1 VKIDL
6 HCHTKK
12 VKRGDSSRRNV
23 DAATFRQAVENAG
36 VEIVAI
42 TNHNVFDLAQYEEF
56 STAAKGVCSIW
67 PGVELDMSGDHEWHL
82 LVICNPSQV
91 QSFARS
97 VTKLVGSEGPESVS
111 LKVGEVT
118 AKFAGLDVL
127 YIPHAHGKRSGRRP
141 RDIPDAQREELEKLV
156 ENPGRIIF
164 EPHHHSL
171 GVLSKNGY
179 RVILGSDVQD
189 WSQYSSCNFSD
200 LRFPI
205 CSFTSFCKLV
215 EGNIDTYNDTV
226 LNSNECKTV
235 SITPVDGAKSRT
247 LTIYKGVNVVFG
259 QKGTGK
265 SKIIDALDTVLS
277 DSGLD
282 TGKYQSR
289 DARNQY
295 EKELIPNW
303 DKCSADRVNASDC
316 MDSFQTISQ
325 WKEVPIARIT
335 DYIEYAKNTD
345 ASRNRRRLVIADV
358 GKPEHFGKEA
368 ALKSSESDLG
378 HLLKAESELSKID
391 IESYLGKDGFADLNS
406 QIELLKGFIREK
418 HRVLL
423 VEKYALQLLQFSI
436 ESIKSHAESLCGAPS
451 SPNGMGFYDFV
462 ENRIRLK
469 RSCDEIIENVDGRE
483 VPELE
488 PFGTL
493 EGKGPILMETTYL
506 MLKDA
511 NSEAKCF
518 NGRKKKLVDART
530 SIANLGRKVWEPSLS
545 EAVKA
550 TNEKLRAAEVS
561 SSSDFVGARKRTVIE
576 GRGDGMPLIPYEPS
590 DGELAIIMIRRFLS
604 EEHDV
609 YLLDEPE
616 RGMGNSYIDSNIR
629 PDIVKLADNRKSVV
643 VATHNANLAIRTMPV
658 FSYLTE
664 YHESNDYA
672 LYAGSPYSN
681 VLTSLDNTCDT
692 KSWSA
697 TSMEILEGGEEAF
710 YDRKDMYELDR

>member
-1 VKIDL
+1 MKIDL
-6 HCHTKK
+6 HCHTEK
-12 VKRGDSSRRNV
+12 VKRGDSPRRNV
-23 DAATFRQAVENAG
+23 DAPTFCQAVENAG

-56 STAAKGVCSIW
+56 STATIGVCDVW
-67 PGVELDMSGDHEWHL
+67 PGVELDMRGDHEWHL
-82 LVICNPSQV
+82 LVICNPSQAKDF
-91 QSFARS
+91 SKS
-97 VTKLVGSEGPESVS
+97 VVELVGNDGPETVS
-111 LKVGEVT
+111 LEVGNVV
-118 AKFAGLDVL
+118 AKFKCLDVL
-127 YIPHAHGKRSGRRP
+127 YIPHAHGKRSGKQP
-141 RDIPDAQREELEKLV
+141 RDIPDAQREELESLV
-156 ENPGRIIF
+156 ENPKRIIF

-171 GVLSKNGY
+171 GVLSRNGY

-189 WSQYSSCNFSD
+189 WAEYSRCNFSD

-205 CSFTSFCKLV
+205 SSFASFCKLV

-226 LNSNECKTV
+226 LNSNGSKTV
-235 SITPVDGAKSRT
+235 SIIPVAGAVPRA

-265 SKIIDALDTVLS
+265 SKIIDALDTTLS

-282 TGKYQSR
+282 TGKYQSH
-289 DARNQY
+289 DARDQY
-295 EKELIPNW
+295 QKELVPDW
-303 DKCSADRVNASDC
+303 EKCSAERVNASDC
-316 MDSFQTISQ
+316 IDSFQTISQ
-325 WKEVPIARIT
+325 WKEVPITRIA
-335 DYIEYAKNTD
+335 DYIEYAKSTAAN
-345 ASRNRRRLVIADV
+345 RNRKRLVIADV

-368 ALKSSESDLG
+368 VLKATTSDLRR
-378 HLLKAESELSKID
+378 LSKAESELSEID
-391 IESYLGKDGFADLNS
+391 VESYVGKDGCISLNS
-406 QIELLKGFIREK
+406 MIESLKESIRK
-418 HRVLL
+418 KQRKLL

-436 ESIKSHAESLCGAPS
+436 ENIKSHAESLCGAPS
-451 SPNGMGFYDFV
+451 SPSGMGFFDFV

-483 VPELE
+483 ASELE

-511 NSEAKCF
+511 KSEAKCF
-518 NGRKKKLVDART
+518 NGKKKRLVEARA
-530 SIANLGRKVWEPSLS
+530 SIASLGRKVWEPNLS
-545 EAVKA
+545 EVVKA
-550 TNEKLRAAEVS
+550 TNEKLLEAEIS
-561 SSSDFVGARKRTVIE
+561 SSSNFVGARRRTVIQ
-576 GRGDGMPLIPYEPS
+576 GRGTGAPLMPYEPS

-629 PDIVKLADNRKSVV
+629 PDIVRLADKRKSVV
-643 VATHNANLAIRTMPV
+643 IATHNANLAIRTMPV
-658 FSYLTE
+658 YSYLTE
-664 YHESNDYA
+664 YHENNDYVI
-672 LYAGSPYSN
+672 YAGSPYSN
-681 VLTSLDNTCDT
+681 VLVNLDDGGDT

-697 TSMEILEGGEEAF
+697 ASMEILEGGEEAF

>member
-1 VKIDL
+1 
-6 HCHTKK
+6 
-12 VKRGDSSRRNV
+12 
-23 DAATFRQAVENAG
+23 
-36 VEIVAI
+36 
-42 TNHNVFDLAQYEEF
+42 
-56 STAAKGVCSIW
+56 
-67 PGVELDMSGDHEWHL
+67 
-82 LVICNPSQV
+82 
-91 QSFARS
+91 
-97 VTKLVGSEGPESVS
+97 
-111 LKVGEVT
+111 
-118 AKFAGLDVL
+118 
-127 YIPHAHGKRSGRRP
+127 
-141 RDIPDAQREELEKLV
+141 
-156 ENPGRIIF
+156 
-164 EPHHHSL
+164 
-171 GVLSKNGY
+171 
-179 RVILGSDVQD
+179 
-189 WSQYSSCNFSD
+189 
-200 LRFPI
+200 
-205 CSFTSFCKLV
+205 
-215 EGNIDTYNDTV
+215 
-226 LNSNECKTV
+226 
-235 SITPVDGAKSRT
+235 
-247 LTIYKGVNVVFG
+247 
-259 QKGTGK
+259 
-265 SKIIDALDTVLS
+265 
-277 DSGLD
+277 
-282 TGKYQSR
+282 
-289 DARNQY
+289 
-295 EKELIPNW
+295 
-303 DKCSADRVNASDC
+303 